1 MTEYPYDEISR
12 KIMAEDLQRMFKLIL
27 ENPSDD
33 FETTINYKMMLLIIE
48 KNIIF
53 PIINVASKDTQI
65 PYNMLEIRDIMVGQ
79 MMLELH
85 HDELI
90 SFKGLDY
97 TTPDAF
103 ITTLLINPEKI
114 LPPGVVLIK
123 DNYLLSYELAS
134 KMYKE
139 VLKPYYENNKIEY
152 TQNNLPISKQEIE
165 FMQKYKEYRKNNEL
179 KKKLNN

>member
-1 MTEYPYDEISR
+1 MTEYPYDEVSR
-12 KIMAEDLQRMFKLIL
+12 KIMAEDLQRMFNLIL
-27 ENPSDD
+27 KNPSDD
-33 FETTINYKMMLLIIE
+33 FEMTITYKMMLLIIE

-53 PIINVASKDTQI
+53 PIINIASKDSEI

-79 MMLELH
+79 MMSELH

-103 ITTLLINPEKI
+103 IMTLLLNPEKI

-123 DNYLLSYELAS
+123 DNYLLSYDLAS

-152 TQNNLPISKQEIE
+152 TKTNLPISRQEIE